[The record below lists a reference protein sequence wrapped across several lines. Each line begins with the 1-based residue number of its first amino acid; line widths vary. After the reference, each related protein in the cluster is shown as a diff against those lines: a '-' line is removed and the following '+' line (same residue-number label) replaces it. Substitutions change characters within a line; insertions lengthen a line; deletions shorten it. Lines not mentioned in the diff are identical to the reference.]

1 VPHQPTAQRMS
12 LKFLTM
18 QKKQSINR
26 LFVISLDQ
34 YVTIEE
40 LCFILLIILWQ
51 HLGVFEVR
59 NLFAEEP
66 HYMLFFIDLGNIRNF
81 DVEVFVLEFCQFL
94 FYFKLCWNNVL

>member
-1 VPHQPTAQRMS
+1 
-12 LKFLTM
+12 M

-34 YVTIEE
+34 YVTIER

-59 NLFAEEP
+59 NLLAEEP
-66 HYMLFFIDLGNIRNF
+66 HYVLFFIDLWNIRNF
-81 DVEVFVLEFCQFL
+81 DVEVFVLVFCHFL
-94 FYFKLCWNNVL
+94 LDFQLSWNNVL